1 MHITILQTS
10 QSTLLLRKRKEMREV
25 DVSLDLMKKD
35 YKSRMDECEDRRVLF
50 EVKQAKMREQV
61 LKFEKFIQEND
72 AKRIRAEAKAKN
84 ERQLFAEKCKE
95 MGTLK
100 SKIEELDKLRDILVT
115 ELGELFYMPCLL
127 LAGDAHRQTLF
138 TLIFLIAIK
147 INSN

>member
-1 MHITILQTS
+1 
-10 QSTLLLRKRKEMREV
+10 MREV

-100 SKIEELDKLRDILVT
+100 SRIDELDKLRDILVT
-115 ELGELFYMPCLL
+115 ELGELLSQIKMMTMSLMRLGC
-127 LAGDAHRQTLF
+127 TLS
-138 TLIFLIAIK
+138 K
-147 INSN
+147 INYADNCECN

>member
-1 MHITILQTS
+1 
-10 QSTLLLRKRKEMREV
+10 MREV

-127 LAGDAHRQTLF
+127 YAGDAHRQTLF
-138 TLIFLIAIK
+138 TLIFLNAIK